1 MYRHL
6 NVTGNLDLINLDRF
20 KLTTNPEKG
29 ATYFELYNGDTWVP
43 LIKQTG
49 EFSAP
54 KSLRD
59 RLGGVNTIKIFLGV
73 DKTHPALERSVKSA
87 SKFKREL
94 PTDLEM
100 EVYLW
105 KSFRRWLKIFVL
117 RHERHHRMPTLT
129 CDNFQGSIRLYK
141 TYRVN
146 S

>member
-49 EFSAP
+49 EFSVP

-73 DKTHPALERSVKSA
+73 DKTRPALERSVKAA

-100 EVYLW
+100 ESIPLEEL
-105 KSFRRWLKIFVL
+105 S
-117 RHERHHRMPTLT
+117 TLVKDICIKT
-129 CDNFQGSIRLYK
+129 REASQNTDLDIR
-141 TYRVN
+141 
-146 S
+146 

>member
-43 LIKQTG
+43 LIKQAG

-73 DKTHPALERSVKSA
+73 DKTHPALERSVKAA

-100 EVYLW
+100 ESIPLEEL
-105 KSFRRWLKIFVL
+105 S
-117 RHERHHRMPTLT
+117 TLVKDI
-129 CDNFQGSIRLYK
+129 CIK
-141 TYRVN
+141 TREASQN
-146 S
+146 ADLDMR

>member
-73 DKTHPALERSVKSA
+73 DKTHPALERSVKAA

-100 EVYLW
+100 ESIPLEEL
-105 KSFRRWLKIFVL
+105 S
-117 RHERHHRMPTLT
+117 TLVKDICIKT
-129 CDNFQGSIRLYK
+129 REASQNTDLDIR
-141 TYRVN
+141 
-146 S
+146 

>member
-54 KSLRD
+54 KPLRD

-73 DKTHPALERSVKSA
+73 DKTHPALERSVKA
-87 SKFKREL
+87 ANKFKREL

-100 EVYLW
+100 ESIPLEEL
-105 KSFRRWLKIFVL
+105 S
-117 RHERHHRMPTLT
+117 TLVKDI
-129 CDNFQGSIRLYK
+129 CIK
-141 TYRVN
+141 TRQASQN
-146 S
+146 ADLDMR